1 MRKLL
6 VLVGLAGVAAAVAK
20 KVKDMRSGP
29 VWHSTADS
37 EPEAPL
43 AVVPEPVEETPA
55 DDAAGAAPD
64 EAIADAAEAP
74 HQPTTPDAPLEE
86 HEV

>member
-6 VLVGLAGVAAAVAK
+6 VMVGLAGVAAAVAK
-20 KVKDMRSGP
+20 KFKDQRSEP
-29 VWHSTADS
+29 TWHTAPDT